1 MTLHGQALWW
11 SGGLLLL
18 ALLLWILSDALM
30 PFVLGIAIAYF
41 ADPLADRLERAG
53 LARLWAVVV
62 ITIASLGVV
71 VLTMVLLL
79 PSLIQQVQ
87 ALIRS
92 FPFYFEQARTF
103 VTEWLPEIDEESAIL
118 REALEALRANAEGWS
133 GALFQRLVTGGLA
146 LIDFVLILVV
156 TPVVAFYMLWD
167 WDRMIA
173 TVDGWLPRQHR
184 PTIHRLARDIDD
196 VLAGFVRG
204 QFAVCLIL
212 GSFYALA
219 LTVVG
224 LEFGLLIGVFAG
236 VISFIPYVGSVVGG
250 VLSVGVAAV
259 QFWSEPVW
267 IVVVAAIFAAG
278 QAVEGNVLTPN
289 MVGGRVKLHPVW
301 LMFALAA
308 FGTTFGFV
316 GLLVAVPVAAV
327 IGVLGRFAIERYK
340 AGPLYR
346 GSEVIDRYQQSAGRR
361 VRGPAGE
368 VETRRALPGGSVA
381 TSSAGAPDD
390 PPPPGTTRG
399 APEDLDPHGV
409 AEDFG
414 TPAETLREVSPKTV
428 ESKGGR
434 GSGKDRGRRR

>member
-11 SGGLLLL
+11 SAGLVALT
-18 ALLLWILSDALM
+18 LLLWLLSDALT
-30 PFVLGIAIAYF
+30 PFVLGLAIAYF
-41 ADPLADRLERAG
+41 ADPLADRLERLG
-53 LARLWAVVV
+53 LGRLWAVVV
-62 ITIASLGVV
+62 ITIASVGVV
-71 VLTMVLLL
+71 VLTLLLLL

-87 ALIRS
+87 ALIRAV
-92 FPFYFEQARTF
+92 PVYFDQVRLF
-103 VTEWLPEIDEESAIL
+103 VTEWLPDVADESAIL
-118 REALEALRANAEGWS
+118 RQALETLRANAEGWS
-133 GALFQRLVTGGLA
+133 GALFQQLLTGGLA

-184 PTIHRLARDIDD
+184 ATIHRLARDIDD

-204 QFAVCLIL
+204 QFTVCLIL
-212 GSFYALA
+212 GSFYAIA

-224 LEFGLLIGVFAG
+224 LEFGLLIGAFAG
-236 VISFIPYVGSVVGG
+236 LISFIPYVGSVVGG

-289 MVGGRVKLHPVW
+289 LVGGHVKLHPVW

-308 FGTTFGFV
+308 FGTTFGFI

-346 GSEVIDRYQQSAGRR
+346 GPEVIERYHRIVRRR
-361 VRGPAGE
+361 VRRRPA
-368 VETRRALPGGSVA
+368 
-381 TSSAGAPDD
+381 AGTPPEAS
-390 PPPPGTTRG
+390 PPPA
-399 APEDLDPHGV
+399 APRVEAEDLDPLGV
-409 AEDFG
+409 AEGFG
-414 TPAETLREVSPKTV
+414 TPAETLREIVADGTGPDTAA
-428 ESKGGR
+428 EPDQPAAPAR
-434 GSGKDRGRRR
+434 ERRE

>member
-1 MTLHGQALWW
+1 MTLVGQAVWW
-11 SGGLLLL
+11 GAGLLLL
-18 ALLLWILSDALM
+18 AFLLWVLSDALM

-41 ADPLADRLERAG
+41 ADPLADRLERVG
-53 LARLWAVVV
+53 FGRLWAVVV
-62 ITIASLGVV
+62 ITVASLGVV
-71 VLTMVLLL
+71 VLTLVLLL

-87 ALIRS
+87 ALVRA
-92 FPFYFEQARTF
+92 FPVYFDQVRIFA
-103 VTEWLPEIDEESAIL
+103 TEWLPEVAEENAIL
-118 REALEALRANAEGWS
+118 RQGLEALRENAEGWS
-133 GALFQRLVTGGLA
+133 GALIQRLLTGGLA
-146 LIDFVLILVV
+146 LLDFVLILVV

-204 QFAVCLIL
+204 QFTVCLIL

-219 LTVVG
+219 LTFVG
-224 LEFGLLIGVFAG
+224 LEFGLLIGAFAG
-236 VISFIPYVGSVVGG
+236 LISFIPYVGSVVGG
-250 VLSVGVAAV
+250 VLSVGIAAV

-289 MVGGRVKLHPVW
+289 MVGGHVKLHPVW

-346 GSEVIDRYQQSAGRR
+346 GSEVVDRYQRIAGRR
-361 VRGPAGE
+361 VRGPAGG
-368 VETRRALPGGSVA
+368 VETRRALPGGGVA
-381 TSSAGAPDD
+381 APPAGAPDD
-390 PPPPGTTRG
+390 PLPPGVSRG

-409 AEDFG
+409 AEGFG
-414 TPAETLREVSPKTV
+414 TPAETLREVSPETA
-428 ESKGGR
+428 GR
-434 GSGKDRGRRR
+434 QERPAPAKDREPGR